1 MDHTRLYRA
10 GPGAQPTKALSD
22 HVTKELHRYDAHMRD
37 VRGLAAG
44 TRKQRIHIVG
54 LLLVYS
60 TPSGQRFH
68 AQLDTHSTANWT
80 LIPR

>member
-10 GPGAQPTKALSD
+10 GPGARPTKALPD

-44 TRKQRIHIVG
+44 TRKPVVS
-54 LLLVYS
+54 L
-60 TPSGQRFH
+60 
-68 AQLDTHSTANWT
+68 W
-80 LIPR
+80 